1 MFGSRAKLN
10 SNRSKFKGRS
20 VRKSRFFPIFKIL
33 TRLKLKIS
41 KTIQVRDQ
49 RIKIY
54 THAKFHIPILKKR
67 ITEIVSYIKLYDN

>member
-10 SNRSKFKGRS
+10 SNRSFKSRS
-20 VRKSRFFPIFKIL
+20 VRKSRVFRIFKVL

-54 THAKFHIPILKKR
+54 THAKFHIQILKKR